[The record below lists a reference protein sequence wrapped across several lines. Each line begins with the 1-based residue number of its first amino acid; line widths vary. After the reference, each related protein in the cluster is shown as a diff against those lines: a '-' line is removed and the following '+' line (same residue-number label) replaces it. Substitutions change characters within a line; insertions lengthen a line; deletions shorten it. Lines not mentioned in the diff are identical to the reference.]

1 MHTHDLA
8 TLSADERIHG
18 VEGALDRRNIDGR
31 RNSSPPCGT
40 KKKGAACIDACRPP
54 LDVFD
59 CPVRHEL
66 STDDANH
73 YWHLIAST
81 SILILAW
88 ATRRRISLRIPLPY
102 PLLPVSATHI
112 ELLY

>member
-59 CPVRHEL
+59 CPVRHGL
-66 STDDANH
+66 STDDAKH

-81 SILILAW
+81 FISSSLGLEAADDYLAQ
-88 ATRRRISLRIPLPY
+88 SGGG
-102 PLLPVSATHI
+102 HF
-112 ELLY
+112 